1 MHIKSEV
8 HLEPRQASI
17 MELFPKKLTTL
28 RNQLFS
34 QKAPRSIPGFIFMY
48 PWLNVSMKADI
59 PGEKTDFAYPGTD
72 LPFSKCICPQDVA
85 GGIRDAAFKVLMGY
99 FYRELKLPA
108 FYYRMLF

>member
-1 MHIKSEV
+1 MGEKSG
-8 HLEPRQASI
+8 
-17 MELFPKKLTTL
+17 
-28 RNQLFS
+28 
-34 QKAPRSIPGFIFMY
+34 IPGFIFMY

-59 PGEKTDFAYPGTD
+59 PGGKTDFADPGTD

-85 GGIRDAAFKVLMGY
+85 GGNRDAAFKVLMGY